1 VQDHGKGIAPL
12 DQPKLFSR
20 FFHVDETDNLESRS
34 LGLGLAIV
42 KSIAEKHGGIISVQS
57 QLGEGSTF
65 TLEIPIRND

>member
-1 VQDHGKGIAPL
+1 
-12 DQPKLFSR
+12 
-20 FFHVDETDNLESRS
+20 VDETDNLESRS

>member
-1 VQDHGKGIAPL
+1 
-12 DQPKLFSR
+12 LFSR